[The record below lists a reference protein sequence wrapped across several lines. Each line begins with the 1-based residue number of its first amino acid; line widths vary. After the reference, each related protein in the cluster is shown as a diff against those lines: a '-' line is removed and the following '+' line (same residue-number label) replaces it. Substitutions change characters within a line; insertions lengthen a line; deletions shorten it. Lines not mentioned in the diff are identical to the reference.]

1 MGEIIDGKKI
11 AKELNKKTLKE
22 LGEPGG
28 RRPGLAI
35 ILIGDQDDSRLYVSL
50 KEKEAK
56 KIGIDTHVY
65 KCEADT
71 DQSQVLEMIK
81 HLNGDDEIDG
91 ILVQLPL
98 PKKFNTD
105 KIIQA
110 IDPSKDV
117 DRFHPKN
124 LAVLFA
130 TCIHGHTVGLKP
142 QSAGAMLLPP
152 VHGTILAMLKSIN
165 LSLKNKRICIIANSE
180 IFGKSMAKVLD
191 CRGGTAIV
199 IGPDDRNLIEETFK
213 ADVLITAVGRP
224 KFIDEKMVKK
234 GVVVLDVGI
243 TKKGKHVRGDVD
255 FEKVKEKASHITPVP
270 GGVGPGTV
278 SMLLLN
284 TAKLAKAR
292 IVE

>member
-1 MGEIIDGKKI
+1 MGEIIDGRKI

-22 LGEPGG
+22 LEELKN

-35 ILIGDQDDSRLYVSL
+35 VLIGDRDDSRLYVSL
-50 KEKEAK
+50 KEKEAR

-65 KCEADT
+65 KCEANT

-110 IDPSKDV
+110 IDPLKDV

-124 LAVLFA
+124 LEVLLA
-130 TCIHGHTVGLKP
+130 TCAHDHPLMPRSQKTSV
-142 QSAGAMLLPP
+142 MLPP

-165 LSLKNKRICIIANSE
+165 FNLKNKRICVIANSK
-180 IFGKSMAKVLD
+180 IFGKSMAKVLN
-191 CRGGTAIV
+191 CKGGISIV
-199 IGPDDRNLIEETFK
+199 VDPSDQHLIEETSK
-213 ADVLITAVGRP
+213 ADILISVVGRP
-224 KFIDEKMVKK
+224 NFIDEKMVKS
-234 GVVVLDVGI
+234 GAVVIDVGI
-243 TKKGKHVRGDVD
+243 VKEGKRVQGDVD
-255 FEKVKEKASHITPVP
+255 FKKVKEKASYITPVP
-270 GGVGPGTV
+270 GGVGPATV

-292 IVE
+292 LVD